1 MNKIFPEEMIKM
13 SVEHHFSR
21 YSTRSVV
28 VYLLILILVT
38 GSFISLFFIR
48 MDIIITGRGIIRSST
63 EPVSILSLVSGEVF
77 RVNLS
82 ENKMVSRGDT
92 LIWLRHDKFSVRME
106 YLQKL
111 IEENQDFIR
120 DTEHLINEQYANLR
134 TELYRTAYWEF
145 RQKLEESDIIID
157 HYSKLLERT
166 QRLYLR
172 QVIPFTELEETEFQL
187 KRYTEERNM
196 IIRMKR
202 NEWLKQKTDYEQ
214 LNKRYSD
221 ELSGIMK
228 ELNNYFIQSPGT
240 GHLTQSLGIMVGS
253 FITAGQHVALLSP
266 NESLV
271 VETLIPP
278 HDIGYLHT
286 GMEVIYQIDAYN
298 YNTWGM
304 ASGELTDISTDV
316 YMLET
321 MPFFKVRSTIN
332 ETHLTL
338 KNGYMGEL
346 KKGFTTS
353 VRFKVAKRTLAQM
366 LLEKADRWLNPGV
379 INQ

>member
-1 MNKIFPEEMIKM
+1 MNKIFPAEMIKM
-13 SVEHHFSR
+13 SVEHHFSK

-28 VYLLILILVT
+28 VYLLILILVI

-48 MDIIITGRGIIRSST
+48 MDIIVTGRGIIRSST
-63 EPVSILSLVSGEVF
+63 EPVSIISLVSGEVIQ
-77 RVNLS
+77 VNLS
-82 ENKMVSRGDT
+82 ENSLVSRGDT
-92 LIWLRHDKFSVRME
+92 LIWLRHDKYSVRME

-111 IEENQDFIR
+111 VRENQDFIR
-120 DTEHLINEQYANLR
+120 DTEHLINERYANVETDLF
-134 TELYRTAYWEF
+134 RTAYWEF
-145 RQKLEESDIIID
+145 RQKLEEMEIIID

-202 NEWLKQKTDYEQ
+202 NEWLKQKTEYEQ
-214 LNKRYSD
+214 LNKRYTD
-221 ELSGIMK
+221 ELAGLKK
-228 ELNNYFIQSPGT
+228 ELDNYFIQAPGT
-240 GHLTQSLGIMVGS
+240 GHLTHSQGIMTGS
-253 FITAGQHVALLSP
+253 FITAGQPVAVLSP

-278 HDIGYLHT
+278 HDIGYLHA

-304 ASGELTDISTDV
+304 ASGKLSDISTDV
-316 YMLET
+316 YMLES
-321 MPFFKVRSTIN
+321 MPFFKVRSSID

-338 KNGYMGEL
+338 KNGYRGEL

-366 LLEKADRWLNPGV
+366 LLEKADSWLNPGV
-379 INQ
+379 IKL